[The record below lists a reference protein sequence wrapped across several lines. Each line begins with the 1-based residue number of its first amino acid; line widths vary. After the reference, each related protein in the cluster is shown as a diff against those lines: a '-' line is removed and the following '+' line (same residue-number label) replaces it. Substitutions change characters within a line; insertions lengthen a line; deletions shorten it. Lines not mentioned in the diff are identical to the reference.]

1 MVFDE
6 LNIPGDDSDYKI
18 LEKEPETVSLNDTV
32 WVETKKEIIPG
43 KVMQIPFSDWE
54 EYSQHLKIKW
64 IYSRKKERVL
74 IKLFH

>member
-18 LEKEPETVSLNDTV
+18 LEKVPETVSLNDTV
-32 WVETKKEIIPG
+32 WVETKKEILQG
-43 KVMQIPFSDWE
+43 KVMQIPFSDRE

>member
-18 LEKEPETVSLNDTV
+18 LEEEPETVSLNDTV
-32 WVETKKEIIPG
+32 WVETKKEILQG
-43 KVMQIPFSDWE
+43 KVMQIPFSDRE